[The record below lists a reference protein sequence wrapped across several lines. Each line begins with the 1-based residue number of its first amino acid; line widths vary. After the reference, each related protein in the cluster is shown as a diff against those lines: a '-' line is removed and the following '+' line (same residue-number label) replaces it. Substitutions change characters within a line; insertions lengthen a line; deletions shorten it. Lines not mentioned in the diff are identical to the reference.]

1 MRVQRVV
8 APSSGAVSYTVVDE
22 AFSPVEPAEAYLAH
36 LSAIERSPN
45 TVRAYASSLK
55 LFFAH
60 LEARSVAFEDVR
72 IDDVGRFVSVLRA
85 PAPGVIVIDASASRR
100 AESTVNR
107 HLAAVFGLYEF
118 HARRGVAVADELVS
132 WRRGGR
138 GSYKPFL
145 DGVGG
150 RARRVARR
158 PVRLR
163 EGHSLPRMLTAAEIA
178 TLLEACAHLRDR
190 FLLGLLAE
198 TGMRVGQALGLR
210 HEDFVSREQTL
221 RIVPRTDN
229 VNGART
235 KCRDAVEIPIST
247 GLVRAYSEYLF
258 AEYGELDSDYVFVNL
273 FAPPLGRPMRYSAV
287 AGLVARLTACTRI
300 EFNLHMLRH
309 SAASEMIRAGVP
321 IEVVS
326 KLLTHRNVATTSGTY
341 VHLGVEDLRAA
352 LQRARVAEATVTDHA
367 ASLR

>member
-1 MRVQRVV
+1 MRVQRVL

-22 AFSPVEPAEAYLAH
+22 AFAPVAPAEAYLAH
-36 LSAIERSPN
+36 LAAIERSPN

-55 LFFAH
+55 LFFEQ
-60 LEARSVAFEDVR
+60 LESRGVGFEDVR
-72 IDDVGRFVSVLRA
+72 IDDIGRFVNALRA
-85 PAPGVIVIDASASRR
+85 PAEGVIVIDAGLSRR
-100 AESTVNR
+100 APSTVNR

-118 HARRGVAVADELVS
+118 HARRGVTVADELVN

-145 DGVGG
+145 DQVGG

-163 EGHSLPRMLTAAEIA
+163 EGHQLPKTLTVAEIA
-178 TLLEACAHLRDR
+178 TLLAACAHRRDR

-198 TGMRVGQALGLR
+198 TGMRIGQALGLR
-210 HEDFVSREQTL
+210 HCDFVSREQTV
-221 RIVPRTDN
+221 RILPRADN
-229 VNGART
+229 ANGARA
-235 KCRDAVEIPIST
+235 KCRDAVDIPVSP

-258 AEYGELDSDYVFVNL
+258 AEYGDLDSDYVFVNL
-273 FAPPLGRPMRYSAV
+273 FAPPFGRPMRYSAV
-287 AGLVARLTACTRI
+287 AGLVERLVAHTGI

-321 IEVVS
+321 IEVVA
-326 KLLTHRNVATTSGTY
+326 KLLTHASVATTSGTY

-352 LQRARVAEATVTDHA
+352 LQRAGVT
-367 ASLR
+367 R

>member
-1 MRVQRVV
+1 
-8 APSSGAVSYTVVDE
+8 VVDE
-22 AFSPVEPAEAYLAH
+22 TFTPVEPADAYLAH
-36 LSAIERSPN
+36 LVAIERSPN

-55 LFFAH
+55 LFFEH
-60 LEARSVAFEDVR
+60 LEARGVAFEDVR
-72 IDDVGRFVSVLRA
+72 IDDVGRFVSALRA
-85 PAPGVIVIDASASRR
+85 PAPGVIVIDASVSRR
-100 AESTVNR
+100 APSTVNR

-118 HARRGVAVADELVS
+118 HARRGVTVADELVS

-145 DGVGG
+145 DHVGG
-150 RARRVARR
+150 RARQVARR

-163 EGHSLPRMLTAAEIA
+163 EGQRLAKTLTVAEIA

-210 HEDFVSREQTL
+210 HEDFISREQTVV
-221 RIVPRTDN
+221 IVPRADN
-229 VNGART
+229 ANGARA
-235 KCRDAVEIPIST
+235 KCRETTEIPVSA

-258 AEYGELDSDYVFVNL
+258 AEYGDLDSDYVFVNL

-287 AGLVARLTACTRI
+287 AGLVDRLVACTGI

-309 SAASEMIRAGVP
+309 AAASEMIRAGVP

-326 KLLTHRNVATTSGTY
+326 KLLTHRSVATTSGTY

-352 LQRARVAEATVTDHA
+352 LQRARAAEPTVADHA
-367 ASLR
+367 TSLR